1 MLMGRLLL
9 KRNTKILAS
18 IPRKV
23 KMSIHY
29 VIIYTSIFFLL
40 KLAIL
45 VKLKVSE
52 CFSFFFKA
60 LYLTFKS
67 HFCRQNL
74 SLLVERYITTVE
86 NEN

>member
-1 MLMGRLLL
+1 MLIGRLLL

-29 VIIYTSIFFLL
+29 VNINTSIFLL

-45 VKLKVSE
+45 IKLKVSE
-52 CFSFFFKA
+52 CFSFFFFKL
-60 LYLTFKS
+60 LYLTFK
-67 HFCRQNL
+67 
-74 SLLVERYITTVE
+74 
-86 NEN
+86 